1 MVSLA
6 RIVLGAEFV
15 ERHGQAGILNK
26 HRATVLPSCKL
37 GFLDSQINGAVF
49 MLQRTLGTIPL
60 ASELTENEA
69 AVDAM
74 TKQSK
79 MPDYLRASPRHR

>member
-69 AVDAM
+69 AVAM
-74 TKQSK
+74 TKLSK